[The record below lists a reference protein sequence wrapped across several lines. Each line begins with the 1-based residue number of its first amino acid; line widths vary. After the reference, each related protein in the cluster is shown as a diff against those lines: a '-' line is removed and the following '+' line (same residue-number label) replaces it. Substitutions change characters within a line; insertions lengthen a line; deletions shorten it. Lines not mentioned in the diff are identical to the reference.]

1 MKPSCYHPVVFAKG
15 DDMGKNNLVFEDEVS
30 NTESGVL
37 AKLWRKLLIERGIT
51 PSLGL
56 LIDRYLQDQHLNE
69 ENLAQNV
76 KKKNRSTL
84 ISNITAKEMTIK
96 TFLDLLRNLIKVKR
110 LVIHIEITT
119 AGGETSVHSLAVTG
133 DNNIANSKLNAD
145 KKTEGDKN
153 DTDGSSKKYT

>member
-1 MKPSCYHPVVFAKG
+1 
-15 DDMGKNNLVFEDEVS
+15 MGKNNLVFKDEVS

-37 AKLWRKLLIERGIT
+37 AKIWRKILIERRIT

-69 ENLAQNV
+69 DNLAKNV

-96 TFLDLLRNLIKVKR
+96 TFLDLLRNLLKVKR

-119 AGGETSVHSLAVTG
+119 AGGETSVHSLSVTG
-133 DNNIANSKLNAD
+133 ENNLATAKLNAE
-145 KKTEGDKN
+145 KNTEGDTN
-153 DTDGSSKKYT
+153 DSDGNSKKYP

>member
-1 MKPSCYHPVVFAKG
+1 
-15 DDMGKNNLVFEDEVS
+15 MGKNNLVFEDEVS

-37 AKLWRKLLIERGIT
+37 AKIWRKILIERRIT

-69 ENLAQNV
+69 DNLAKNV

-96 TFLDLLRNLIKVKR
+96 TFLDLLRNLLKVKR

-119 AGGETSVHSLAVTG
+119 AGGETSVHSLSVTG
-133 DNNIANSKLNAD
+133 ENNLATAKLNAE
-145 KKTEGDKN
+145 KNTEGDTN
-153 DTDGSSKKYT
+153 DSDGNSKKYP

>member
-1 MKPSCYHPVVFAKG
+1 
-15 DDMGKNNLVFEDEVS
+15 MGKTNIVFEEKVS

-37 AKLWRKLLIERGIT
+37 ACLWRKILTERKII

-56 LIDRYLQDQHLNE
+56 LIDRYLQDQQLNE
-69 ENLAQNV
+69 ENSSNNI

-96 TFLDLLRNLIKVKR
+96 TFLDLIINLIKVKK

-119 AGGETSVHSLAVTG
+119 IGGETSVHSLSVAGEKTST
-133 DNNIANSKLNAD
+133 DDLTAD
-145 KKTEGDKN
+145 KKT
-153 DTDGSSKKYT
+153 

>member
-1 MKPSCYHPVVFAKG
+1 
-15 DDMGKNNLVFEDEVS
+15 MGKNNLVFEDEVS

-37 AKLWRKLLIERGIT
+37 AKIWRKILIERRIT

-69 ENLAQNV
+69 DNLAKNV

-84 ISNITAKEMTIK
+84 INNITAKEMTIK
-96 TFLDLLRNLIKVKR
+96 TFLDLLRNLLKVKR

-119 AGGETSVHSLAVTG
+119 AGGETSVHSLSVTG
-133 DNNIANSKLNAD
+133 ENNLATAKLNAE
-145 KKTEGDKN
+145 KNTEGDTN
-153 DTDGSSKKYT
+153 DSDGNSKKYP